1 MFNDNVAT
9 RSRGEYSLASASN
22 GEEQKNLIM
31 EQSDKQCPDLGK
43 MSINNS
49 FPKILKLFFLTKKLA
64 IFGNLFFP
72 ENPVLF

>member
-9 RSRGEYSLASASN
+9 RSRGEYSLASTSN

-43 MSINNS
+43 C
-49 FPKILKLFFLTKKLA
+49 
-64 IFGNLFFP
+64 
-72 ENPVLF
+72 